1 LKKLLYLFF
10 CIQIVL
16 WSMPSFVWA
25 SSEQDQIVKSKT
37 EKYIQFVYNKIKFP
51 KGGKLKYEAFRNG
64 FYGYLNLRESG
75 KIDRNA
81 TLSICDFNLS
91 SNVKRLWVIDVQKK
105 KVLYHSLVSHGSGT
119 GEEYATAFS
128 NIEESHQSSL
138 GFFVTAETYT
148 GNNGYSLKLHGVDGA
163 FNNKAYDRAIVIHGA
178 DYVSEDFARANH
190 RSRYEAMVAPHSR
203 WSSPL
208 KLLIELKMISVCS
221 FIITARIISRI
232 RIWLN
237 SSVKQLPAEAELMDL
252 NFPSENLSSAELKE
266 EGTPAAEFA
275 DIAHRTVI
283 SSKPAKSSEPESSE
297 NYRLTPTEPRKVTSI
312 IVIRE
317 NVDGTTDTTIVK

>member
-1 LKKLLYLFF
+1 MKKLLYLFF

-25 SSEQDQIVKSKT
+25 SNEQEQIVKSKT

-178 DYVSEDFARANH
+178 EYVSEDFARANQRLG
-190 RSRYEAMVAPHSR
+190 RSHGCPALPVELAPKIIDRIKNDQCLFIYHNSKNYLQNSY
-203 WSSPL
+203 WL
-208 KLLIELKMISVCS
+208 K
-221 FIITARIISRI
+221 
-232 RIWLN
+232 

-283 SSKPAKSSEPESSE
+283 SSKPAKNSEPESAKTAV
-297 NYRLTPTEPRKVTSI
+297 TPTEPRKVTSI